1 MWSWSKLQNLNI
13 DIKQKDMN
21 EQTIIEFKTDP
32 RLNTGET
39 YINEINSIDRFKKKV
54 LYEQA
59 TEWAILDMYNKGFL
73 TEKGE
78 LLIPTQFEEK
88 YNEEHKNS
96 SCS

>member
-1 MWSWSKLQNLNI
+1 MKLVQVAEFEHRY
-13 DIKQKDMN
+13 KAKGY

-32 RLNTGET
+32 RLNIGET
-39 YINEINSIDRFKKKV
+39 YINEINSIDCFKKKV